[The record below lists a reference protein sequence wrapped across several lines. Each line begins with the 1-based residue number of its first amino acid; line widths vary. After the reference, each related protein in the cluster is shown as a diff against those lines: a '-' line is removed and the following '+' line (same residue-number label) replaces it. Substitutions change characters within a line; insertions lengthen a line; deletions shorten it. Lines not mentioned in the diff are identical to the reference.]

1 MFQVFL
7 TFFTRYELDQQLA
20 EDSYNIRMI
29 ETADIF
35 HPVDSYNLIKR
46 TGRTWR
52 NIFRK
57 VNQFRVISFPLLL
70 QLRLGTSVFSI
81 LQANKRPV
89 WLTAFPGQRDE
100 PGRWCQHDSSRTGG
114 RVPRLA
120 GDETQ
125 GRRHPPQRGALQ
137 QRGAPYGPR
146 GRYTLEQG
154 IRN

>member
-89 WLTAFPGQRDE
+89 
-100 PGRWCQHDSSRTGG
+100 
-114 RVPRLA
+114 
-120 GDETQ
+120 
-125 GRRHPPQRGALQ
+125 
-137 QRGAPYGPR
+137 
-146 GRYTLEQG
+146 
-154 IRN
+154 